1 MEEATMKN
9 AMDYG
14 VTRLSLMP
22 VRKEPSERSE
32 QVTQLLFGEHY
43 EVLEGNDEW
52 LRIRNSLDQYE
63 GWISAIQ
70 HHAVSREYFEY
81 SNHAEFKITTELTT
95 SILYNKRTQFI
106 LLGSI
111 IPISSSELFRMEE
124 QFAFNGEAKNLGQK
138 RDYEFLRSTALLYL
152 NAPYHW
158 GGKSPFGIDCSGF
171 VQMVFR
177 ICGYRL
183 DRDSIQQVRQG
194 RPLDGIKDC
203 QPGDVAFFSRNSGQ
217 VNHVGIVL
225 GQEKIIHASGKV
237 RIDTLTPDGIL
248 NVDTGRITHEFV
260 QARRILL

>member
-1 MEEATMKN
+1 MTEAI
-9 AMDYG
+9 DYG
-14 VTRLSLMP
+14 VARLSLIP

-43 EVLEGNDEW
+43 EVLEAGVEGDW
-52 LRIRNSLDQYE
+52 YRVRASLDHYE

-70 HHAVSREYFEY
+70 HHAVSREYFQY
-81 SNHAEFKITTELTT
+81 SSQAEFKITTELST
-95 SILYNKRTQFI
+95 SILYQKRKQFI
-106 LLGSI
+106 LMGSI

-138 RDYEFLRSTALLYL
+138 RDYEFLKATALRYL

-194 RPLDGIKDC
+194 KPVNGVQDC
-203 QPGDVAFFSRNSGQ
+203 QPGDLVFFSRASRKID
-217 VNHVGIVL
+217 HVGIVM

-237 RIDTLTPDGIL
+237 RVDDLTPDGIR
-248 NVDTGRITHEFV
+248 NVDTGRVTHEFV
-260 QARRILL
+260 QARRVLV